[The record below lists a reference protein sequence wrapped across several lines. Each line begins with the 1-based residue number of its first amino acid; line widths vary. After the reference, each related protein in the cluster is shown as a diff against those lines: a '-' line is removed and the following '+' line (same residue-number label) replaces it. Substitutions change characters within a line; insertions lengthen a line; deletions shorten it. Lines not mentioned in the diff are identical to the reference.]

1 MRTSVTAFNVRAVP
15 ILVMLVLTA
24 CAPGGPASTAADRPA
39 ASEPATQRAGSKS
52 LVLALEAEPTDAFV
66 GSIGGGA
73 GTVAGN
79 VQLAVHQWLTGYDD
93 RGNAYPMLATA
104 LPSRENGTW
113 VIRPDGTMQ
122 TTYRIHSN
130 VTWHDGTPLTT
141 RDFLFG
147 WTVTRDPDVPMRSR
161 NIASQITSI
170 ETPDSSTLVMEWSKT
185 YPFAGAFLD
194 DEIGPMPAHLLES
207 IYQSDKERFTQLGYW
222 TREFVGV
229 GPYRL
234 AEWSPGSHMTLRAY
248 DSFFKGRPKIDT
260 ITLRF
265 ISNAPTAVASLLSG
279 AIDGAIPRTLDFS
292 DVVFV
297 KEEWERQGKRPVAII
312 QPTHLRVLEPQFRDP
327 AIPEIQDVR
336 FRRALLHAI
345 DRTALVDALLQG
357 TVPVADSLV
366 PPDDGKYAWVSDVIA
381 RYPYDQR
388 RALELLGEV
397 GWRRDASGAI
407 LDARGQAATIP
418 LATSEG
424 AQATREQAII
434 ADNWRALGLRVDEQV
449 RTAAEARD
457 NRLNSIFPG
466 FSASA
471 GPLTFEH
478 IISRVHSVYCP
489 TDQNRW
495 SGANHGCYR
504 NPEHDRIVDALQI
517 AIDES
522 EQRRHYRDLVRLA
535 TEDLP
540 YYPLYY
546 NPQAMILRDGV
557 TGVKGDTKPRTAMTW
572 NVTEWDVR

>member
-1 MRTSVTAFNVRAVP
+1 MMANGWVP
-15 ILVMLVLTA
+15 PLVLAMFLLAA
-24 CAPGGPASTAADRPA
+24 CTPA
-39 ASEPATQRAGSKS
+39 APAPTTSGQSSAGVEVQRGASKS
-52 LVLALEAEPTDAFV
+52 LVLALETEPSDAFV
-66 GSIGGGA
+66 GSIGGGS

-79 VQLAVHQWLTGYDD
+79 VQLAVHQWLACYDD

-104 LPSRENGTW
+104 LPSRDNGTW
-113 VIRPDGTMQ
+113 IIRPDGTMQ
-122 TTYRIHSN
+122 TTYRIHPN
-130 VTWHDGTPLTT
+130 VTWHDGAPLTAK
-141 RDFLFG
+141 DFVFA
-147 WTVTRDPDVPMRSR
+147 WTATRDPEVPMRSR
-161 NIASQITSI
+161 SIAVQITSI
-170 ETPDSSTLVMEWSKT
+170 ATPDDYTLVMEWGKT

-194 DEIGPMPAHLLES
+194 DEIGPMPAHLLEPT
-207 IYQSDKERFTQLGYW
+207 YLADKERFSQLPYW

-248 DSFFKGRPKIDT
+248 DGFFGGRAKIDT
-260 ITLRF
+260 ITLTF

-279 AIDGAIPRTLDFS
+279 AIDGAIPRTLDFT

-297 KEEWERQGKRPVAII
+297 KEEWERQGKHPVAII

-327 AIPEIQDVR
+327 AVPEILDIR

-345 DRTALVDALLQG
+345 DRAALVDALLQG
-357 TVPVADSLV
+357 TGPVADSFV
-366 PPDDGKYAWVSDVIA
+366 PPDDPKYAWVNDVIT
-381 RYPYDQR
+381 RYPHDPR
-388 RALELLGEV
+388 RALDLLGEL
-397 GWRRDASGAI
+397 GWRRDASGSI
-407 LDARGQAATIP
+407 HDARGQVGTIP

-424 AQATREQAII
+424 AQSTREQAII
-434 ADNWRALGLRVDEQV
+434 ADNWRSLGFRVDETA

-478 IISRVHSVYCP
+478 IISRVHSIYCP
-489 TDQNRW
+489 GDQNRW
-495 SGANHGCYR
+495 AGANHGCYR
-504 NPEHDRIVDALQI
+504 SGENDRLIDGLQI

-522 EQRRHYRDLVRLA
+522 DQRRLYRDLVKLQ

-546 NPQAMILRDGV
+546 NPQATILREGV
-557 TGVKGDTKPRTAMTW
+557 IGVKGDTKPRTAMTW
-572 NVTEWDVR
+572 NVLEWDVR